1 MKSRN
6 NQVGLWVS
14 HSSFLLLSLFSLIE
28 AMLLITAKFC
38 YCGHH
43 GLRVIARLV
52 LTATGLVNGK
62 WWLRRRPLRLCQI
75 CQFHRAVASTRVKL
89 WRGRGRH
96 QGAATRNKERESLFY
111 WTTTLALQ
119 SASWV
124 PAKSVQNQRNYRF
137 KRKFMRKWRQLR
149 LTDTVFVSLFEIIEA
164 SRRVHRFSSLRYR
177 LACDDRNLTNS
188 AGDIRYSV
196 PGWPNIDAHMLPKA
210 EKRLCT
216 FKSPLLYTERT
227 SPATS
232 KSSGTGIPISNWFA
246 CI

>member
-1 MKSRN
+1 MKSPN

-38 YCGHH
+38 YCSHH
-43 GLRVIARLV
+43 GLRVIGSLV

-75 CQFHRAVASTRVKL
+75 CQFHRAVASARVKL
-89 WRGRGRH
+89 WRGRGRR
-96 QGAATRNKERESLFY
+96 QGAATRNKESPLFIGRQRWRYRERRESLRR
-111 WTTTLALQ
+111 TSGTRL
-119 SASWV
+119 
-124 PAKSVQNQRNYRF
+124 

-196 PGWPNIDAHMLPKA
+196 PVHGWPNIDAHMLPKT

-216 FKSPLLYTERT
+216 FKSPLHG
-227 SPATS
+227 
-232 KSSGTGIPISNWFA
+232 KNFSSYK
-246 CI
+246 